1 MRRLKR
7 YIDACNEQLYN
18 PQGLNI
24 LWPRA
29 VGFLFVRLLYP
40 SDDHD

>member
-1 MRRLKR
+1 MRRLRR

-24 LWPRA
+24 LWPRS
-29 VGFLFVRLLYP
+29 VGFLFVRLFYLGRERG
-40 SDDHD
+40 